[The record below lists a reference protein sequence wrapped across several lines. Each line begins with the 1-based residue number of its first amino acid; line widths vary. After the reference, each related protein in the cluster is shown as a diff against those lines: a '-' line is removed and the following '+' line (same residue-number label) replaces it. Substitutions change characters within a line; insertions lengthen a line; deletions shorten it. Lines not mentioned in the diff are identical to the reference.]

1 MSISHYLANFFAG
14 LFLCN
19 CLPHLASGLRGE
31 PFPTPFAKPPGK
43 GDSSP
48 VVNFLWGGFNLLVGT
63 VLVASYPIFVGLS
76 VNFGLFV
83 LGFLI
88 IGIHCACH
96 FEKVRKNKNR

>member
-19 CLPHLASGLRGE
+19 CLPHLASGLRGD
-31 PFPTPFAKPPGK
+31 PFPTPFARPPGR
-43 GDSSP
+43 GDSSS

-63 VLVASYPIFVGLS
+63 VLVVFYPIFVGLS
-76 VNFGLFV
+76 VNFCLFV

-88 IGIHCACH
+88 IGILLSRH
-96 FEKVRKNKNR
+96 FEKVRKAKNR